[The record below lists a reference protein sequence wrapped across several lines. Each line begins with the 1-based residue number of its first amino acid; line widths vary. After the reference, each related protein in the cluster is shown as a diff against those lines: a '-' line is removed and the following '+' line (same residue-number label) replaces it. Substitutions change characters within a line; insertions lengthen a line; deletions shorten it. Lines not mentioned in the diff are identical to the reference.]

1 MKIVKLNAT
10 DSTNVYLKDL
20 VNSQSLEDYTIVV
33 ADEQTMGRGQM
44 GTKWQSEPFKN
55 LTFSVLKKV
64 ERLNIVNPFLLN
76 ICASLAVYNT
86 LKKEFVPDL
95 HIKWPNDILSGNSK
109 LCGILIENIIS
120 GSQLKESIIGI
131 GLNVN
136 QTMFNNL
143 PKVSSMKL
151 VLGKTFDMDQ
161 LLKSFQIE
169 LEKIFLRLEDV
180 GVKPLQ
186 KDYEN
191 VLFRKGKP
199 STFKDNEGKLIMGFI
214 RGVSDEGRLQVTLED
229 DVKKEFDMKEVSLLY

>member
-33 ADEQTMGRGQM
+33 ADEQTKGRGQM

-64 ERLNIVNPFLLN
+64 KGLNIVNPFLLN
-76 ICASLAVYNT
+76 ICASLAVYYT
-86 LKKEFVPDL
+86 LKKKFVPDL
-95 HIKWPNDILSGNSK
+95 SIKWPNDILSGNNK

-136 QTMFNNL
+136 QTRFYNL
-143 PKVSSMKL
+143 SKVSSMKL

-169 LEKIFLRLEDV
+169 LKKIFLRLEDV

-199 STFKDNEGKLIMGFI
+199 STFKDIEGKLIMGFI

-229 DVKKEFDMKEVSLLY
+229 EVKKEFDMKEVSLLY

>member
-20 VNSQSLEDYTIVV
+20 VNSQSLEDYTMVV

-55 LTFSVLKKV
+55 LTFSVLKKGKG
-64 ERLNIVNPFLLN
+64 LYIANPFLLN
-76 ICASLAVYNT
+76 ICVSLAVYNT

-95 HIKWPNDILSGNSK
+95 RIKWPNDILSGKCK

-120 GSQLKESIIGI
+120 GNQLKESIIGI

-136 QTMFNNL
+136 QTRFNNL
-143 PKVSSMKL
+143 PRVSSMKL
-151 VLGKTFDMDQ
+151 LLGKTFDLDQ
-161 LLKSFQIE
+161 LLESLQIE
-169 LEKIFLRLEDV
+169 LKKIFLKLEDI
-180 GVKPLQ
+180 GVDPLQ
-186 KDYEN
+186 NDYEN
-191 VLFRKGKP
+191 VLFRKDKP

-214 RGVSDEGRLQVTLED
+214 RGISDEGRLQVTLED
-229 DVKKEFDMKEVSLLY
+229 DVKKEFDMKDVSLLY

>member
-20 VNSQSLEDYTIVV
+20 VNSQSLEDYTMVV

-55 LTFSVLKKV
+55 LTFSVLKKGKG
-64 ERLNIVNPFLLN
+64 LYIANPFLLN
-76 ICASLAVYNT
+76 ICVSLAVYNT

-95 HIKWPNDILSGNSK
+95 RIKWPNDILSGKCK

-120 GSQLKESIIGI
+120 GNQLKESIIGI

-136 QTMFNNL
+136 QTRFNNL
-143 PKVSSMKL
+143 PRVSSMKL
-151 VLGKTFDMDQ
+151 LLGKTFDLDQ
-161 LLKSFQIE
+161 LLESLQIE
-169 LEKIFLRLEDV
+169 LKKIFLKLEDI
-180 GVKPLQ
+180 GVDPLQ
-186 KDYEN
+186 NDYEN
-191 VLFRKGKP
+191 VLFRKDKP

-214 RGVSDEGRLQVTLED
+214 RGISDEGSLQVTLED
-229 DVKKEFDMKEVSLLY
+229 DVKKEFDMKDVSLLY